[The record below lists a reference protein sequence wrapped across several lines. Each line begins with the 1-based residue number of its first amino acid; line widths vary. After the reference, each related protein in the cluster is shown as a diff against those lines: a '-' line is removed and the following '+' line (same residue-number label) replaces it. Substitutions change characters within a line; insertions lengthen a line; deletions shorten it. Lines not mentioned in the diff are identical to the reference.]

1 MTDAWDEAWMG
12 AAARDGRGWKDKTS
26 NHCWSVLG
34 PLACPTSSSYG
45 RPHFHHGDAAP
56 LAADGIKVSPLP
68 WFLLLTRA
76 LSTPTT
82 LVS

>member
-12 AAARDGRGWKDKTS
+12 AAARDGRGGKDKTS

-34 PLACPTSSSYG
+34 PLACPTSSSW
-45 RPHFHHGDAAP
+45 PHFHHGDAAP
-56 LAADGIKVSPLP
+56 LAADGIEVSPLP
-68 WFLLLTRA
+68 WFLLLARA